1 MSCADRWFL
10 LLSWFLG
17 WIWPFSAAIPGTAL
31 CLSLEGSRSPC
42 FYHFSPQA
50 YVASAKWPWRCV
62 TDRLRVSNIPSD
74 LKLHLWTC
82 LPSIFCSQSFSFLYT
97 PAPVQKLSPTNVS
110 AKSTDK
116 SQASLSPFLAGLE
129 LVLTQLLSFAS
140 EYKWIKLLEPS
151 VWKCLQ
157 WPDQHNSIY
166 GKKGKK
172 IQVFCGLACVK
183 TWSDSSS
190 ELGIVCLMPPLALPL
205 NVGARRVM
213 SILGAN
219 KPLYLRQHYLRFCK
233 VLASWEV
240 SLGLQKW
247 QYPPQFLLFM
257 PFLKSRTLKSPSA
270 VQWGETCTCSLE
282 GSKGKKGHGGS
293 FASKLSLWAVCVCQG
308 ASCVS
313 EGGLRSS
320 PKQQK
325 EKWQVHIFY
334 FLTNFHF

>member
-1 MSCADRWFL
+1 M
-10 LLSWFLG
+10 
-17 WIWPFSAAIPGTAL
+17 

-42 FYHFSPQA
+42 CYHFSSPQA
-50 YVASAKWPWRCV
+50 YTASAKRPWGCV
-62 TDRLRVSNIPSD
+62 TDRLKVSQRPWD

-82 LPSIFCSQSFSFLYT
+82 PPSVFCSQSFSFLCT
-97 PAPVQKLSPTNVS
+97 PAPVPKLSPTNVS
-110 AKSTDK
+110 AKGTDK
-116 SQASLSPFLAGLE
+116 SQAPLSPFLAGLE

-140 EYKWIKLLEPS
+140 EHKWIKLLEPS
-151 VWKCLQ
+151 AWKCLQ
-157 WPDQHNSIY
+157 WPDQHDDIN

-183 TWSDSSS
+183 TGSDSSS
-190 ELGIVCLMPPLALPL
+190 ELAIVCLMPPLALPL
-205 NVGARRVM
+205 NVGARRLM
-213 SILGAN
+213 SILDAN

-240 SLGLQKW
+240 SLGLRKR

-257 PFLKSRTLKSPSA
+257 LPFLKSRTLKSPSA

-282 GSKGKKGHGGS
+282 GSRGKKGHGGR
-293 FASKLSLWAVCVCQG
+293 FASRLSLRVVCVCQG

-320 PKQQK
+320 LKQQK
-325 EKWQVHIFY
+325 DKWQVHIFY